1 VRRLGVVLVALL
13 LAVPAARADSGA
25 TVRARLLSEVDS
37 GLTAVNARWAWQG
50 WYQDYRGTPGWSSIW
65 DTEHLFQAYV
75 ALAKASP
82 TTRHRNMLVW
92 FAEKSDTGYFNPQL
106 GNGIGGF
113 STGYGHHGEQGQQ
126 WFDDNGWL
134 GLSFM
139 DAWRLTHLRRFLDD
153 AEVAF
158 RYLYT
163 VGWDPLSGGI
173 WWNTQET
180 VKAAESVN
188 TAALLAVELFEAQAG
203 ASYLAAAERLIDWAD
218 DNLLDPR
225 SGLYLNHP
233 DSGVSISYLESPMLS
248 VFTRLCRDRQE
259 YCNRVAPLT
268 RAILARFGGDLHQ
281 PPAVRRDVHPLPAR
295 RVRDLSR
302 STPVFGRL
310 GERDADREER
320 RRRRRLLPQG
330 MGRIDERDQSRADLR
345 RRRRA
350 GGPGLDGRRDLRRL
364 TARRHRALRRA

>member
-1 VRRLGVVLVALL
+1 VRRIGVVLVALF
-13 LAVPAARADSGA
+13 LAVPAARADGGA
-25 TVRARLLSEVDS
+25 TVRARLLSEVDT
-37 GLTAVNARWAWQG
+37 GLAAVNMRWAWQG
-50 WYQDYRGTPGWSSIW
+50 WYQDYRGTPGWASIW

-82 TTRHRNMLVW
+82 TTKHRNMLVW
-92 FAEKSDTGYFNPQL
+92 FAQKSDTGYFNPQL
-106 GNGIGGF
+106 GSGIGGF

-153 AEVAF
+153 AQVAF

-163 VGWDPLSGGI
+163 AGWDPVSGGI

-188 TAALLAVELFEAQAG
+188 TAALLAVELYEARAG
-203 ASYLAAAERLIDWAD
+203 ATYLAAAERLIGWAD
-218 DNLLDPR
+218 ANLLEAR

-233 DSGVSISYLESPMLS
+233 DSGVAISYLESPMLS

-268 RAILARFGGDLHQ
+268 RAILARFGGELHQ
-281 PPAVRRDVHPLPAR
+281 PPQFDAMYVRYLLDAYEISRDPRLYSVASANAMRVERNAVDSDGYYLKAW
-295 RVRDLSR
+295 DGSMNGI
-302 STPVFGRL
+302 S
-310 GERDADREER
+310 
-320 RRRRRLLPQG
+320 
-330 MGRIDERDQSRADLR
+330 
-345 RRRRA
+345 
-350 GGPGLDGRRDLRRL
+350 PGLISVEGAALEVLAWTAAEMSDG
-364 TARRHRALRRA
+364 